1 MKKKLMVLCLALA
14 LVLSLGLTGCGSDAL
29 ELNVYNHGEYI
40 ADGSDGL
47 MDVVSEFESWYEET
61 YGEKVKVNY
70 TTFISNE
77 DMYSKLSSGAVSY
90 DVIFPSDYMVARLID
105 EGMLLVHLGLIEEDL
120 LLQVLVF
127 LFQFCCQV
135 LQMVFLVYLL
145 LQFSQLCSV
154 VGHGRSFLIQ

>member
-61 YGEKVKVNY
+61 YGE
-70 TTFISNE
+70 
-77 DMYSKLSSGAVSY
+77 
-90 DVIFPSDYMVARLID
+90 
-105 EGMLLVHLGLIEEDL
+105 
-120 LLQVLVF
+120 
-127 LFQFCCQV
+127 
-135 LQMVFLVYLL
+135 
-145 LQFSQLCSV
+145 
-154 VGHGRSFLIQ
+154 